1 MLDDVQGLEMLMF
14 AEGNE
19 FFQFKLVPHSG
30 PALLENLQE
39 QEGDQVPTRQKTKW
53 T

>member
-19 FFQFKLVPHSG
+19 FCQFKLVPHSG
-30 PALLENLQE
+30 LALLEIL